1 MHAKILLDYC
11 AFTNNELRHHAR
23 SNSDHGVCILL
34 ACDSEVEPN
43 TYFRVL
49 FYPNST
55 YNLTIAY
62 INRNPKSAYSEKF
75 KFALIS

>member
-1 MHAKILLDYC
+1 MHAVIVSMVYACILLD
-11 AFTNNELRHHAR
+11 
-23 SNSDHGVCILL
+23 
-34 ACDSEVEPN
+34 CDSEVEPCK
-43 TYFRVL
+43 YLFRVL